1 MIKSFDGTFRWLSN
15 FWPAEVVFEGVK
27 YLSVEHAY
35 VAAKTLDLN
44 LRQEIKDIPKAN
56 KVKLFGR
63 KMKIR
68 EDWTDQLRLEIMEDL
83 VRQKFSNNKDL
94 KELLL
99 LTDNEEI
106 VEGNHWHDLFFGKC
120 SCEKHGGEGQNNLG
134 KIIMKIRQELKEN
147 NT

>member
-1 MIKSFDGTFRWLSN
+1 MIKSFNGTFRWLSN
-15 FWPAEVVFEGVK
+15 FWPAEVMFEGVK

-35 VAAKTLDLN
+35 VAAKTFDLN

-106 VEGNHWHDLFFGKC
+106 VEGNSWHDLWWGVCTCSKHNSIGK
-120 SCEKHGGEGQNNLG
+120 NYLG
-134 KIIMKIRQELKEN
+134 KIIMKIRKDIQE
-147 NT
+147 